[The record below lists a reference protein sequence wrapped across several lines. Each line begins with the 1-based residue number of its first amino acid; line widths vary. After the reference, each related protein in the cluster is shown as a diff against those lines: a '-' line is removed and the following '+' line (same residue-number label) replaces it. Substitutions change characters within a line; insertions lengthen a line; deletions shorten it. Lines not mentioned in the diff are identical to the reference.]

1 MVRKGWSWP
10 VSWNHGRFC
19 PRGLQRIF
27 KALSKGSCILALP
40 IFSGAAAPSGGQ
52 HPSCLKD
59 ALVFPSVFLLSLSV
73 RPFHKTAVECPLS
86 AEHCVGN
93 MEATE
98 RARSEGGVDRG

>member
-19 PRGLQRIF
+19 PRSLQRIF
-27 KALSKGSCILALP
+27 KALSKGSCALALL

-59 ALVFPSVFLLSLSV
+59 ARAYPVSSFFLFLSLS
-73 RPFHKTAVECPLS
+73 PFHKSSC
-86 AEHCVGN
+86 
-93 MEATE
+93 
-98 RARSEGGVDRG
+98 